1 MMRVAIDVSPLRS
14 GHYLQHRVRGT
25 GFYLRNL
32 LDNLRKYHNEIEY
45 VEFQRG
51 EDAGDVD
58 IVHYPY
64 FEPFFI
70 TIPAIKKSKTIV
82 TVHDLTPL
90 VFKEKFPAGI
100 KGNIKWRLQKNSL
113 KKADAIITD
122 SLSSKKDIAS
132 HFRKLDKKI
141 ALEATRKFK
150 LPDKYILYVGDVTWN
165 KNLPRLI
172 EAVNK
177 TKYPLVIVGNAFK
190 KDDHDYSNPWNQDL
204 KKAKELASRNNNII
218 SLRFVEDEEL
228 VALYNSAHLF
238 LMPSLYEGFGLPI
251 LEAMQSGCP
260 VVCSDKGSLGEVAG
274 NAAWFVNP
282 TDVGSII
289 QGIEKVFE
297 DEKVRK
303 NLIDEG
309 FSQAK
314 KFSWKKTADETVK
327 VYENV
332 NE

>member
-1 MMRVAIDVSPLRS
+1 
-14 GHYLQHRVRGT
+14 
-25 GFYLRNL
+25 
-32 LDNLRKYHNEIEY
+32 
-45 VEFQRG
+45 
-51 EDAGDVD
+51 
-58 IVHYPY
+58 
-64 FEPFFI
+64 
-70 TIPAIKKSKTIV
+70 
-82 TVHDLTPL
+82 
-90 VFKEKFPAGI
+90 
-100 KGNIKWRLQKNSL
+100 
-113 KKADAIITD
+113 
-122 SLSSKKDIAS
+122 
-132 HFRKLDKKI
+132 
-141 ALEATRKFK
+141 LEATRKFK

-218 SLRFVEDEEL
+218 SLGFVEDDEL